1 MFQDK
6 RKYAITRYRVT
17 YELIE
22 DDVEAENV
30 AK

>member
-1 MFQDK
+1 MFEDT
-6 RKYAITRYRVT
+6 RKYAIARYRVT

-22 DDVEAENV
+22 NDVEAENV